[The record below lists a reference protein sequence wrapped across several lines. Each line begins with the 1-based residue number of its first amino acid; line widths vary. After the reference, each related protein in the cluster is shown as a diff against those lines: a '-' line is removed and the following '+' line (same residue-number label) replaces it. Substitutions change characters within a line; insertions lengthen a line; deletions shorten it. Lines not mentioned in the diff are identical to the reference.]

1 MLLLHLYCI
10 LNFIVRMELVKQGFI
25 VRLLELLVDS
35 IKELQLEHFIIEVV
49 KIVAM
54 VRLVDLLSKA
64 GVTFITS

>member
-1 MLLLHLYCI
+1 
-10 LNFIVRMELVKQGFI
+10 MELVKQGFI